1 VAKYRIE
8 RGELRMIRLDDF
20 DKVRKYV
27 KKWAKEKG
35 IEVVYISVDDEE
47 LIFYGKTRG
56 CATPIVCTYWI
67 RDKELELDCE
77 NTTVYL
83 WDM

>member
-1 VAKYRIE
+1 
-8 RGELRMIRLDDF
+8 MIRLDDF

-35 IEVVYISVDDEE
+35 IEVAYISVDDEE
-47 LIFYGKTRG
+47 LNFYEENRDCT
-56 CATPIVCTYWI
+56 TTLICTYWI

>member
-1 VAKYRIE
+1 
-8 RGELRMIRLDDF
+8 MIRLDDF

-67 RDKELELDCE
+67 KDEELELDHGDII
-77 NTTVYL
+77 VDL

>member
-1 VAKYRIE
+1 
-8 RGELRMIRLDDF
+8 MIRLDDF

-56 CATPIVCTYWI
+56 CATTLICTYWI
-67 RDKELELDCE
+67 KDLELELDHVD
-77 NTTVYL
+77 TTIYIG
-83 WDM
+83 DMQRGI